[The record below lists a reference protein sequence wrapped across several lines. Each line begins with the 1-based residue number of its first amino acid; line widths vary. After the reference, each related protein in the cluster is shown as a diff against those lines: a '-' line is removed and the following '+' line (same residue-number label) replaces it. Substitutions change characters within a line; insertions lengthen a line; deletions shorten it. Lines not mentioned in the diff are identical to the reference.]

1 MQVDL
6 STVCVLNFWCRLV
19 KLMNDLRVCLIG
31 IENKII
37 TMIYNVFLKYV
48 INVIQYPVL
57 LTFPIILQTCSIS
70 KNASVIDSLDYI
82 VIRTVVEN
90 KTSSYI
96 KY

>member
-57 LTFPIILQTCSIS
+57 LAFLLSYRLAPYQKMLVLLIL
-70 KNASVIDSLDYI
+70 
-82 VIRTVVEN
+82 
-90 KTSSYI
+90 
-96 KY
+96 